1 MKLEWLFDGWMNGW
15 MDGGEEEEEEE
26 GGKARNTSGADERKR
41 FPDGS
46 CCGWL
51 LNGSMDCNRW
61 KHPEAF

>member
-15 MDGGEEEEEEE
+15 MDGGEE